1 MCDNMDKIEA
11 EKLLNDSREKLDII
25 DEKLINL
32 IIERTSLAGD
42 IACSKKVLNKDLTD
56 PQRESII
63 HDKISK
69 LIEDKNIN
77 NDYVFE
83 IFNIL
88 FKMSKEEQKKY
99 L

>member
-1 MCDNMDKIEA
+1 MNKIEA
-11 EKLLNDSREKLDII
+11 EKLLNESREKLDVI

-32 IIERTSLAGD
+32 ILERTSLAGD
-42 IACSKKVLNKDLTD
+42 IASSKKVLNKDLTD
-56 PQRESII
+56 PKRENII
-63 HDKISK
+63 HDRISK
-69 LIEDKNIN
+69 LIEDKDIN
-77 NDYVFE
+77 EEYVFE